1 MNQNAVVCIHRPE
14 LTEKEREMRE
24 QNILTALQQFGKAM
38 QDTKRKGEIHN
49 AQRY

>member
-14 LTEKEREMRE
+14 LTAKEREKRE

-38 QDTKRKGEIHN
+38 QEKSKGEIHN
-49 AQRY
+49 AQR